1 MIISFLFL
9 ILGVYILAICWL
21 VYGFSKINDFDSIH
35 FNPKTKF
42 SIVVPFR
49 DESENLPLLLA
60 SFSKLNYP
68 IHLFEVILIDDDTI
82 EEFKIPDFEF
92 EISVIKNIRISNSP
106 KKDAISA
113 AMLVAKN
120 EWIIT
125 TDADCVVHKNWLL
138 SIDKYIQNHTVSM
151 IAGAVSYECGPSFL
165 HSFQQFDFTSLQ
177 AATIGSFG
185 LEKGFMCNGAN
196 FAYTK
201 SFFQELNG
209 FNGNDQIASGDDV
222 FLLQKAMNYSPER
235 VHYLKSKSNI
245 VITKPVTS
253 WKSLFNQRVRWVSK
267 TGSFQSK
274 FGIGLGC
281 IVLITNLTFISAVI
295 CFFSGYLPFNQILL
309 FFVLKL
315 LTETVLINKTNQFLT
330 NTKLIHLIWGSLF
343 HPFFST
349 SVALYSFIGKYE
361 WKGRHFK

>member
-1 MIISFLFL
+1 MILVILYLVIL
-9 ILGVYILAICWL
+9 IYCIAIICL
-21 VYGFSKINDFDSIH
+21 IYGFSKINNFDSIH

-42 SIVVPFR
+42 SILVPFR
-49 DESENLPLLLA
+49 DESKNLPLLLA

-82 EEFKIPDFEF
+82 EEFKNPVFEF
-92 EISVIKNIRISNSP
+92 EISVIKNKRISNSP

-113 AMLVAKN
+113 AMQVAKN

-138 SIDKYIQNHTVSM
+138 TLDKYIQNHTVSM

-185 LEKGFMCNGAN
+185 LKKGFMCNGAN

-201 SFFQELNG
+201 SFFQELKG

-222 FLLQKAMNYSPER
+222 FLLQKAMNFSPER

-245 VITKPVTS
+245 VITKPVNN

-267 TGSFQSK
+267 TSSFQSK

-281 IVLITNLTFISAVI
+281 IVLITNLTFIFAVI
-295 CFFSGYLPFNQILL
+295 CFLSGSVSFIQILL

-315 LTETVLINKTNQFLT
+315 LTETILINKANQFLT
-330 NTKLIHLIWGSLF
+330 NTKLIHLIWGSVF

-349 SVALYSFIGKYE
+349 SVALYSFVGKYE
-361 WKGRHFK
+361 WKGRRFK